1 MNAPK
6 TVSFSGAELL
16 KIKKEGALPEGA
28 LSALKAQ
35 ADAHLNSPRMSVI
48 DREARAVSQ
57 NPHDYASYG
66 PYWWPNPDTPDGL
79 PYVRRDG
86 EILPGTL
93 EDITPRKMARKV
105 LELTLAAFYFDS
117 EEYGRAA
124 ERAIYDWHLNPE
136 TYMTPHA
143 EYAQAIPGI
152 CTGRGI
158 GIVDFAYSYQVLDSA
173 AILDYLGF
181 ISKDNLSA
189 LKKWYSDFADW
200 MLTSEKGLEEDTE
213 KNNHGT
219 FYDIQLLAIAIFT
232 GRDALAKKICDTG
245 YHRRFKSQI
254 EPDGKMPLEL
264 ARTMALHYSLAN
276 IRGYA
281 VYASMALA
289 AGYDAYVK
297 PDEESGVCLV
307 RAAIDFIYPYVI
319 NPETFPYKESFNEDV
334 FPTIPDLMHMA
345 LRFARANFPNSGYD
359 EKIAELSKKN
369 SGVAAA
375 SSSLCAIL
383 RP

>member
-6 TVSFSGAELL
+6 TVSFNGELL
-16 KIKKEGALPEGA
+16 LKMKREGEVAD
-28 LSALKAQ
+28 SALAVLKAH
-35 ADAHLNSPRMSVI
+35 ADAHLASPRMTVI

-86 EILPGTL
+86 EILPGTI
-93 EDITPRKMARKV
+93 EEITPRKVARKI
-105 LELTLAAFYFDS
+105 LELTLAAFYFDN

-124 ERAIYDWHLNPE
+124 EKAIYDWHLNPE
-136 TYMTPHA
+136 TYMEPNA

-158 GIVDFAYSYQVLDSA
+158 GTVDFAYSYQILDSA

-181 ISKDNLSA
+181 ISKENLTA

-200 MLTSEKGLEEDTE
+200 MLTSEKGIEEDTE

-219 FYDIQLLAIAIFT
+219 FYDIQLLAIALFT
-232 GRDALAKKICDTG
+232 DRKALAKKICDTG
-245 YHRRFKSQI
+245 YHRRFKMQI
-254 EPDGKMPLEL
+254 EPDGKQPLEL

-276 IRGYA
+276 IRGYV
-281 VYASMALA
+281 VYANMALSV
-289 AGYDAYVK
+289 GYDAYLK
-297 PDEESGVCLV
+297 PDEDSGVCLL
-307 RAAIDFIYPYVI
+307 RAAIDFIYPYVL
-319 NPETFPYKESFNEDV
+319 NPETFPYKESFSTEV
-334 FPTIPDLMHMA
+334 FPSIPDLMHIA
-345 LRFARANFPNSGYD
+345 LRFAAAHFPEGGYED
-359 EKIAELSKKN
+359 KISKI
-369 SGVAAA
+369 GEV
-375 SSSLCAIL
+375 SSIL
-383 RP
+383 RPFA

>member
-6 TVSFSGAELL
+6 TVSFNGELL
-16 KIKKEGALPEGA
+16 LKMKREGEVAD
-28 LSALKAQ
+28 SALAVLKAH
-35 ADAHLNSPRMSVI
+35 ADAHLASPRMTVI

-86 EILPGTL
+86 EILPGTI
-93 EDITPRKMARKV
+93 EEITPRKVARKI
-105 LELTLAAFYFDS
+105 LELTLAAFYFDN

-124 ERAIYDWHLNPE
+124 EKAIYDWHLNPE
-136 TYMTPHA
+136 TYMEPNA

-158 GIVDFAYSYQVLDSA
+158 GIVDFAYSYQILDSA

-181 ISKDNLSA
+181 ISKENLSA

-200 MLTSEKGLEEDTE
+200 MLTSEKGIEEDTE

-219 FYDIQLLAIAIFT
+219 FYDIQLLAIALFT
-232 GRDALAKKICDTG
+232 DRKALAKKICDTG
-245 YHRRFKSQI
+245 YHRRFKMQI
-254 EPDGKMPLEL
+254 ELDGKQPLEL

-281 VYASMALA
+281 VYANMALSV
-289 AGYDAYVK
+289 GYDAYLK
-297 PDEESGVCLV
+297 PDEYSGVCLL
-307 RAAIDFIYPYVI
+307 RAAIDFIYPYVL
-319 NPETFPYKESFNEDV
+319 NPETFPYKESFSTEV
-334 FPTIPDLMHMA
+334 FPSIPDLMYLA
-345 LRFARANFPNSGYD
+345 LAFAAAHFPEGEYE
-359 EKIAELSKKN
+359 EKILKLKEGN
-369 SGVAAA
+369 SISG
-375 SSSLCAIL
+375 IL
-383 RP
+383 RPFA